1 MKLLILSFFILTS
14 LYSGV
19 LPKEYYEIKDVKK
32 KKDYFFNFLYPS
44 IKKENLSIIEERNFI
59 LSLKMNQNLKT
70 NEYNKLHVLANK
82 YLVKDVYNYKKLLK
96 RVDIIHDSLALSQAA
111 VESGWGKSRFVKL
124 GNNLFGH
131 WTYGK
136 KGIIPLKRNKG
147 AKHKIRIFSS
157 FDESIKAYMFNLNT
171 NRAYK
176 SFRKKRS
183 LLRLK
188 NKQVDGL
195 TLSQTLIN
203 YSQIR
208 EKYLTILKSMILFNK
223 LKKYDD
229 KFNKESNK

>member
-1 MKLLILSFFILTS
+1 
-14 LYSGV
+14 
-19 LPKEYYEIKDVKK
+19 
-32 KKDYFFNFLYPS
+32 
-44 IKKENLSIIEERNFI
+44 
-59 LSLKMNQNLKT
+59 
-70 NEYNKLHVLANK
+70 
-82 YLVKDVYNYKKLLK
+82 
-96 RVDIIHDSLALSQAA
+96 
-111 VESGWGKSRFVKL
+111 
-124 GNNLFGH
+124 
-131 WTYGK
+131 
-136 KGIIPLKRNKG
+136 
-147 AKHKIRIFSS
+147 
-157 FDESIKAYMFNLNT
+157 MFNLNT

-208 EKYLTILKSMILFNK
+208 EEYLTILKSMILFNK